1 MDNRNAIATFINAGI
16 AFGRTPAACL
26 ALLTEKELNTVVRV
40 FLTQAGTRYT
50 VRMNMD
56 VSCWARENNRI
67 ESIKTVRRITSCTV
81 EEARNFVVGSDSL
94 SVASVQK
101 DELLRVFGNALA
113 VTHLTV

>member
-40 FLTQAGTRYT
+40 FLTQAGTRYK
-50 VRMNMD
+50 VSMNMD
-56 VSCWARENNRI
+56 VSCWARENNRA
-67 ESIKTVRRITSCTV
+67 ESIKTVQRITSCTLV
-81 EEARNFVVGSDSL
+81 DAREFIFGNGNL

-101 DELLRVFGNALA
+101 DELLRVFGNAL
-113 VTHLTV
+113 VIK